1 MKASNIQ
8 KQENRKKAE
17 SLDVYR
23 DSRIPSPRTWE
34 RPDELLLIS
43 FSPEVF
49 SACLPTGGAVPSVL
63 LLTFAL
69 LGVFC
74 SYLEKSLLVP
84 SKHLQHSCFLGRQ
97 ET

>member
-1 MKASNIQ
+1 MRTSTAGYRAPALGNSLTAS
-8 KQENRKKAE
+8 
-17 SLDVYR
+17 
-23 DSRIPSPRTWE
+23 
-34 RPDELLLIS
+34 PDHG